1 MATLSRVGQERQS
14 LIGQHAMTY
23 RPSPGFRAA
32 VVLAAH
38 GSSHPGARGALSG
51 FADKARAAC
60 GGLDVHL
67 AYTASPRQGNHPL
80 SARDASA
87 PRGRPLAQL
96 LDRLDADLPRALA
109 AQSLHVVAGDEFAR
123 TESLLRDFARARRL
137 DLRLGGPL
145 LSDLKDI
152 APVADAVSGCLP
164 LDLAPDEA
172 AVFMGHGT
180 ARAGQDLYLAL
191 AERLRELGLP
201 VLLGVLEATAPGDP
215 LGLEAL
221 ATSMRRE
228 GFRRALLMPLLTVSG
243 RHAAADLAGTGPA
256 SWRTRLEARGVTCRC
271 DLAGL
276 VERPGFCAL
285 WLDRLAKLLAP

>member
-1 MATLSRVGQERQS
+1 
-14 LIGQHAMTY
+14 MTH

-67 AYTASPRQGNHPL
+67 AYTASPRQGNHALP
-80 SARDASA
+80 ARDAST
-87 PRGRPLAQL
+87 PRGRPLVQL
-96 LDRLDADLPRALA
+96 LDRLDAELPPALA

-123 TESLLRDFARARRL
+123 TEALLRDFARARRL
-137 DLRLGGPL
+137 HLRLGGPL

-152 APVADAVSGCLP
+152 PPVADALAGCLP
-164 LDLAPDEA
+164 GDLAPDEA

-180 ARAGQDLYLAL
+180 ARTGQELYLAL
-191 AERLRELGLP
+191 AERLRAMGLP

-221 ATSMRRE
+221 SNALRRE
-228 GFRRALLMPLLTVSG
+228 GLRRARLMPLLTVSG
-243 RHAAADLAGTGPA
+243 RHAAADLAGEGPA
-256 SWRTRLEARGVTCRC
+256 SWKTRLEAWGVACRC

-276 VERPGFCAL
+276 VERPSFCAL
-285 WLDRLAKLLAP
+285 WLDRLAGLLAP